1 MRKLYVA
8 HDLIEAQLIRSI
20 LQARGIDAVVGNEAL
35 QAGVGELPMV
45 ETWPEVWI
53 RESRDW
59 DDAVE
64 VLRTYEQREVG
75 SDWICSHCQEINP
88 GTFDVCWACVQP
100 LTDENNGFTA

>member
-1 MRKLYVA
+1 MHKLYTA

-20 LQARGIDAVVGNEAL
+20 LHARGIEAVVANEAL

-53 RESRDW
+53 CESRDW
-59 DDAVE
+59 DNAVE
-64 VLRTYEQREVG
+64 ALRSYEQREVG
-75 SDWICSHCQEINP
+75 SDWTCTQCQEINP

-100 LTDENNGFTA
+100 LADEEDGFTA